1 MKANELM
8 IGDWV
13 MINPIS
19 YYQVEQIRVEFGEL
33 RIYLKGTEVFA
44 TENEIM
50 PIPLTPEILE
60 KNGFDGVSV
69 YNWSD
74 DIYLVSLY
82 HWDIGKWEVV
92 IYNLDRDQFIIRLY
106 ITYVH
111 QLQHALRL
119 CGINKEIVL

>member
-1 MKANELM
+1 MKANELSCKDLM

-44 TENEIM
+44 TENEII
-50 PIPLTPEILE
+50 PVPLTPEILK
-60 KNGFDGVSV
+60 KNGFTYIIVLGEVAPKLENFELDNHWEGDGYSW
-69 YNWSD
+69 N
-74 DIYLVSLY
+74 DIPLL
-82 HWDIGKWEVV
+82 
-92 IYNLDRDQFIIRLY
+92 
-106 ITYVH
+106 YVH

-119 CGINKEIVL
+119 CGIDKNIEL